1 MSKVNARD
9 DLEAWTKKKVRMRP
23 KSKDLKSQTI
33 DFDVVGNAG
42 QTDAVKEV

>member
-1 MSKVNARD
+1 MD
-9 DLEAWTKKKVRMRP
+9 GKKVRMRP

-42 QTDAVKEV
+42 QTDAVKEVERNKKKYQPAQI